1 MFSLYVGRYSINMML
16 QKDDCLEGRG
26 MKIMI
31 VEDDLT
37 IRDMVGE
44 TLEKWGFETVKIE
57 EFDQIMQ
64 VFLNH
69 DPHLVI
75 MDINLPSFDGFYWC
89 NKIREISKVP
99 MIFLSSRDTPMDIV
113 MSMNMGG
120 DDYIQKPFHMD
131 VLIAKINALL
141 RRTYSYMETQSQTME
156 HDGIILNLENGEVLH
171 GDRKSELTK
180 TEFLILKNLM
190 KNKGIIVSR
199 TKMMRSLWK
208 NENFVDENTLT
219 VNIARLRKKLV
230 ELGKEHFITTK
241 KGQGYIIQ

>member
-37 IRDMVGE
+37 ISDMVGE

-57 EFDQIMQ
+57 DFDQIMH

-180 TEFLILKNLM
+180 TEFLILKILM

>member
-1 MFSLYVGRYSINMML
+1 
-16 QKDDCLEGRG
+16 

-37 IRDMVGE
+37 IRNMIEE

-57 EFDQIMQ
+57 DFDQILQ
-64 VFLNH
+64 VFLNQN
-69 DPHLVI
+69 PHLII

-89 NKIREISKVP
+89 NKIREVSKVP
-99 MIFLSSRDTPMDIV
+99 IIFLSSRDTPMDIV

-120 DDYIQKPFHMD
+120 DDYIQKPFDMD

-141 RRTYSYMETQSQTME
+141 RRTYSYSGTESNVIE
-156 HDGIILNLENGEVLH
+156 HDGVVLNLEDGEVSH
-171 GDRKSELTK
+171 GIRKLELTK
-180 TEFLILKNLM
+180 TEFLILKILM
-190 KNKGIIVSR
+190 RNKGTIVSR

-208 NENFVDENTLT
+208 DENFVDENTLT
-219 VNIARLRKKLV
+219 VNIARLRKKLAK
-230 ELGKEHFITTK
+230 LGKEHFISTK

>member
-1 MFSLYVGRYSINMML
+1 MFSLYFGRYSINMML

-37 IRDMVGE
+37 IRDIVGE
-44 TLEKWGFETVKIE
+44 ALEKWGFETVKIE
-57 EFDQIMQ
+57 DFDQIMQ

-131 VLIAKINALL
+131 VLLAKINALL

-180 TEFLILKNLM
+180 TEFLILKILM

-208 NENFVDENTLT
+208 NENFVDGNTLT

>member
-1 MFSLYVGRYSINMML
+1 MFSLYFGRYSINMML

-44 TLEKWGFETVKIE
+44 ALEKWGFETVKIE
-57 EFDQIMQ
+57 DFDQIMQ

-180 TEFLILKNLM
+180 TEFLILKILM